1 MKKTSKEWSLHQ
13 LDELLTVVSG
23 QVDPHVAPF
32 RDMPNIGGDNIESHS
47 GKLSGVRTPAELGLQ
62 SGKYL
67 FKPTDVL
74 YSKIRP
80 YLNKVLIPGFSGVCS
95 ADIYAL
101 RVDESKLDRHY
112 LVYLLRS
119 DAFLTYTEKHSTRTN
134 IPKINRPALLS
145 FSTYFPPLE
154 EQRRIAAILDKADA
168 VRRKRKEAIALT
180 EELLRSAFLE
190 MFGDPVTNPK
200 GWEKI
205 KLADAVDL
213 VNGRAFKP
221 SEWTTQGLPI
231 IRIQNLK
238 SPDAKYNYY
247 NGDFQEK
254 FRVKPGDLLLSW
266 SGQLVSFGVFIWQ
279 GSEGVLNQHIFNV
292 HPRMSFELEYLEF
305 ALGSVVEMSKSKFHG
320 IEMKHLTKE
329 ELNAQTVL
337 YPPIQLQ
344 TEFALKIRH
353 LRGMKDKQN
362 TQQCDL
368 DNLFNSLLQRAFR
381 GEL

>member
-1 MKKTSKEWSLHQ
+1 MSWK
-13 LDELLTVVSG
+13 
-23 QVDPHVAPF
+23 
-32 RDMPNIGGDNIESHS
+32 I
-47 GKLSGVRTPAELGLQ
+47 GKLSDVAFFIMGQSPPSSSYIDSDKSNGLPLFQGKAEFRHIHPIPTRWCTNPTKIAEPTDILLSVRAPVGPTNIADQHCCIGRGLAAIRCKQEKAEYKYVYWFLKSIESSISELGQ
-62 SGKYL
+62 GST
-67 FKPTDVL
+67 FKAITK
-74 YSKIRP
+74 STIEGIKIP
-80 YLNKVLIPGFSGVCS
+80 L
-95 ADIYAL
+95 
-101 RVDESKLDRHY
+101 
-112 LVYLLRS
+112 
-119 DAFLTYTEKHSTRTN
+119 
-134 IPKINRPALLS
+134 
-145 FSTYFPPLE
+145 PPLE
-154 EQRRIAAILDKADA
+154 EQRRIAAILDKVDA
-168 VRRKRKEAIALT
+168 VRQKRKEAIALT

-190 MFGDPVTNPK
+190 MFGNPVTNQK
-200 GWEKI
+200 GWKKI

-238 SPDAKYNYY
+238 SPDAKYNHYK
-247 NGDFQEK
+247 GHFQEK

-292 HPRMSFELEYLEF
+292 RPRMPFELEYLEF

-329 ELNAQTVL
+329 ELNSQTVL

-362 TQQCDL
+362 SQQCNL
-368 DNLFNSLLQRAFR
+368 DNFFNSLLQRAFR